1 MSDSMV
7 LKAWIFADRIKRI
20 LKKAAE
26 EEQNEEAR
34 KAIKDILMHVDM
46 LSVELQ
52 GLVEEVLKKRTQEN
66 IKIERKEEKKEEEKA
81 TDRQIDFL
89 KRLHQRLN
97 IPFNEQEARQMS
109 KKEASEKIEELM
121 GKGGRAK

>member
-7 LKAWIFADRIKRI
+7 LKAWLLVDRTKRL
-20 LKKAAE
+20 LKRAAE

-34 KAIKDILMHVDM
+34 KAIKDILINVDM

-66 IKIERKEEKKEEEKA
+66 IKIEKKEEKKEEEKA

-97 IPFNEQEARQMS
+97 IPFNEQEVRQMS
-109 KKEASEKIEELM
+109 KKEASEKIAELM
-121 GKGGRAK
+121 EKGGRAK